1 MSTPIDVA
9 RALHAG
15 GETFEAE
22 VIVLGALARDPSDTD
37 ARSASMAIRRG
48 QRLGAPASAPA
59 IDLRLVDRWIRA
71 GMLVEALALLV
82 ANPMSGDDER
92 VREWADLLGELLAPV
107 PAHAEPVF
115 VEMHRQ
121 LLRGA
126 ATVAMAVLED
136 RAAEGPLP
144 PWASRRLA
152 LLRWMLLD
160 NAQPQAQEEKP
171 AAATS
176 PLARALQPALAQ
188 RSLTAARDA
197 AGKFVQEH
205 PQDDEAAEV
214 LMALEALV
222 DEMAAHDHIDLM
234 GGQTVPV
241 MGRPAAAMQLQM
253 ASLQGAAALYRKL
266 SSGQVTI
273 PEARGLLYSVETVL
287 RALEPRAEPER
298 TFKRPVAD
306 DAGFEDATK
315 PASEQLRRLA
325 ASPVAQGAP
334 RSGTWDEDEGPTR
347 VAQRGELPL
356 TAFDDSQTREVRL
369 PDDLPP
375 IDPPT
380 VEQKLDEPAAQG
392 TFMDTERSGMAEAVQ
407 EARAELDMGEPTDVS
422 TAPLSTELTMVDV
435 DVEVGAP
442 KTVTRGQVV
451 IARVIKVG
459 G

>member
-1 MSTPIDVA
+1 VSTPIDVA
-9 RALHAG
+9 RALHARG
-15 GETFEAE
+15 QCFEAE

-48 QRLGAPASAPA
+48 QRLGAPASEPT
-59 IDLRLVDRWIRA
+59 IDLRMVDGWIRA

-82 ANPMSGDDER
+82 ANPIPDADDR
-92 VREWADLLGELLAPV
+92 VQEWADLLGELLAPV

-160 NAQPQAQEEKP
+160 NAQAQVHEEKREL
-171 AAATS
+171 ATS
-176 PLARALQPALAQ
+176 PLAQALQPALDQ

-197 AGKFVQEH
+197 AGKFVQDN
-205 PQDDEAAEV
+205 PSDDEAAEV
-214 LMALEALV
+214 LMALEMLI
-222 DEMAAHDHIDLM
+222 DEMSAHDHIGLM

-253 ASLQGAAALYRKL
+253 ASLEGAAALYRKL
-266 SSGQVTI
+266 ASGQVAI

-287 RALEPRAEPER
+287 RALEPRAEAPR
-298 TFKRPVAD
+298 TFKRPSEE
-306 DAGFEDATK
+306 GFEDTTR
-315 PASEQLRRLA
+315 PASERLRRLA
-325 ASPVAQGAP
+325 ASPVAQGS
-334 RSGTWDEDEGPTR
+334 RTGTFEDDEGPTR
-347 VAQRGELPL
+347 VARRGELPL
-356 TAFDDSQTREVRL
+356 DAFDDSQTREVHL

-380 VEQKLDEPAAQG
+380 VEHPLDDEES
-392 TFMDTERSGMAEAVQ
+392 FMDTERGGMEEAVR
-407 EARAELDMGEPTDVS
+407 EARAELEIGEPTDIS
-422 TAPLSTELTMVDV
+422 TAPLSAELTMVDV
-435 DVEVGAP
+435 DVAVSQPKSEV
-442 KTVTRGQVV
+442 RGQVL

-459 G
+459 K

>member
-9 RALHAG
+9 RALHAQG
-15 GETFEAE
+15 QSFEAE

-48 QRLGAPASAPA
+48 QRLGAPATTPA

-82 ANPMSGDDER
+82 ANPIQGEEHR
-92 VREWADLLGELLAPV
+92 VQEWADLLGELLAPV

-126 ATVAMAVLED
+126 GTVAMAVLED

-160 NAQPQAQEEKP
+160 NAQAQVLEEEKTL
-171 AAATS
+171 ATS
-176 PLARALQPALAQ
+176 PLARALQPALSQ

-197 AGKFVQEH
+197 AGTFVQQN
-205 PQDDEAAEV
+205 PTDDEAAEV

-222 DEMAAHDHIDLM
+222 DEMAAHDHIGLM

-253 ASLQGAAALYRKL
+253 ASLEGAAALYRKL
-266 SSGQVTI
+266 ASGQVKI
-273 PEARGLLYSVETVL
+273 PEARGLLMSVETVL
-287 RALEPRAEPER
+287 RALEPRVEPER
-298 TFKRPVAD
+298 TFKRPSEE
-306 DAGFEDATK
+306 GFEDTTK
-315 PASEQLRRLA
+315 PASQELRRLA
-325 ASPVAQGAP
+325 ASPVAQGP
-334 RSGTWDEDEGPTR
+334 RTGTFEDDEGPTR
-347 VAQRGELPL
+347 VARRGELPL
-356 TAFDDSQTREVRL
+356 DAFDDSQTREVFI

-380 VEQKLDEPAAQG
+380 VERALDGDP
-392 TFMDTERSGMAEAVQ
+392 FMDTERGGFDDAVR
-407 EARAELDMGEPTDVS
+407 EARTELDMGEPTEVS
-422 TAPLSTELTMVDV
+422 SEPLEEEMTRVDGG
-435 DVEVGAP
+435 GAS
-442 KTVTRGQVV
+442 KNQVRGPVV